1 MNMKRRQWL
10 KTAACMSVAGLVFTS
25 PLKVWASLRD
35 GFKAETV
42 DDALKAVLG
51 NLPVEQSD
59 QIKFKFP
66 DIAEN
71 GAVVP
76 VSVSTELADVKAI
89 SIVIENNPNPLTSRI
104 VLAPDAVADVS
115 TRVKMGASSMVHV
128 YVETPNKI
136 YTTAKEVKV
145 TIGGCGG

>member
-1 MNMKRRQWL
+1 MNRRQWL
-10 KTAACMSVAGLVFTS
+10 GAAARLSLVAGVMIS
-25 PLKVWASLRD
+25 PLRALASARD
-35 GFKAETV
+35 GFNAVTV

-51 NLPVEQSD
+51 NLPVEESD
-59 QIKFKFP
+59 LIKFKIP

-76 VSVSTELADVKAI
+76 VSVATDIDGVTAI
-89 SIVIENNPNPLTSRI
+89 SIVIENNPNPLTSRFEI
-104 VLAPDAVADVS
+104 SPNVVADVS
-115 TRVKMGASSMVHV
+115 TRVKMGQSSMVRV